1 MGAECAE
8 PIWCSAAGP
17 GNVGRLC
24 TSALA
29 GYCAAPLDVTGL
41 DVTGLD
47 VTGRARGR
55 NLDGI
60 RQPCIGRRALI
71 HGHEALAMTR
81 KDTVV
86 ALSSGAGKAGI
97 AVIRASGPQAAACI
111 RHLAGGDVPPRR
123 AALRALCDGP
133 AGEAI
138 DRGLVLWLP
147 GPGSATGEDIAE
159 FQVHGSPAVIGK
171 LLSILC
177 GLDGVRPAAPGEFTR
192 RAFEN
197 GRMDLSEAEGLADL
211 IDAETEAQRVQA
223 QRQMDSIFAEH
234 CAEWGPRL
242 RRSLAWLEAA
252 IDFPDEALPE
262 DLAAQVR
269 PDIAGVAAG
278 LAEWLAAPDRG
289 RMVREGYRVAIVGAP
304 NVGKSS
310 LLNRIARRDVAI
322 VAETAGTTRDVIEVR
337 ADLAGYAVILA
348 DTAGLRDDAAA
359 GDIEREGM
367 ARARFQAG
375 NADLVL
381 HVVDASCPGDDPA
394 AEIGA
399 DPGRLLAVANKTDL
413 APSPAGAQLGVSA
426 RTGAGVDRL
435 LAAIEDRLTATMGPA
450 GHPALTRLRHRRCLE
465 EAATALER
473 ALAAAGPELAAEDLR
488 LALRAMDRL
497 IGRTDVEDLLDL
509 IFRDFCIGK

>member
-1 MGAECAE
+1 MIA
-8 PIWCSAAGP
+8 
-17 GNVGRLC
+17 
-24 TSALA
+24 
-29 GYCAAPLDVTGL
+29 
-41 DVTGLD
+41 
-47 VTGRARGR
+47 
-55 NLDGI
+55 
-60 RQPCIGRRALI
+60 Q
-71 HGHEALAMTR
+71 
-81 KDTVV
+81 DTIV
-86 ALSSGAGKAGI
+86 ALSSGAGKAGV
-97 AVIRASGPQAAACI
+97 AVIRASGPRAGACI

-123 AALRALCDGP
+123 AVLRALRDGP
-133 AGEAI
+133 AGAAV

-147 GPGSATGEDIAE
+147 GPGSVTGEDVAE
-159 FQVHGSPAVIGK
+159 FQVHGSPAVVGK

-177 GLDGVRPAAPGEFTR
+177 GLEGVRPAEAGEFTR

-223 QRQMDSIFAEH
+223 QRQMEGVFADH
-234 CAEWGPRL
+234 CAAWGAQL

-262 DLAAQVR
+262 DLASQVR
-269 PDIAGVAAG
+269 PAVEAVAAG

-310 LLNRIARRDVAI
+310 LLNRIAQRDVAI

-337 ADLAGYAVILA
+337 ADLAGYPVVFV
-348 DTAGLRDDAAA
+348 DTAGLRGEA
-359 GDIEREGM
+359 GAGAVEQEGM
-367 ARARFQAG
+367 ARARSQAE

-381 HVVDASCPGDDPA
+381 HVIDASADRAPDGRAPGFEADD
-394 AEIGA
+394 
-399 DPGRLLAVANKTDL
+399 GRVIAVANKIDL
-413 APSPAGAQLGVSA
+413 AQPPAGAGFGVSA
-426 RTGAGVDRL
+426 RTGAGIGGL
-435 LAAIEDRLTATMGPA
+435 LDAIGAGAVAAMASS
-450 GHPALTRLRHRRCLE
+450 GHPALTRLRHRQCLE
-465 EAATALER
+465 D
-473 ALAAAGPELAAEDLR
+473 AAAALKRAMMTTEAELYAEDLR